1 MAKEYQAEG
10 MGEMS
15 VTNVREALNDMEAKV
30 VEALSHATERLGDL
44 DRTKD
49 KQNHVIIP
57 AWVVRTLMDK
67 IVYDQHFMTL
77 VMEGDDDE

>member
-1 MAKEYQAEG
+1 
-10 MGEMS
+10 MS

-57 AWVVRTLMDK
+57 AWVVRTLIDK